1 SGSWALG
8 RDRDR
13 DRGMEN
19 TNSSHNLSFD
29 VLGVLPTFP
38 TTTPLEPS
46 LIGSQTRTTR
56 PQSHHALGGEG
67 IASAGTGGSTESGLE
82 QGFERES
89 YDSDEELEAIRG
101 SVRSLRAQRAAVEKL
116 KEKAR
121 LQEGTAEELKR
132 RLREAEEKVR
142 ELRAQGGRDVVR
154 RLMDEVTELRARLKA
169 TSTAFQTREN
179 SVAELRE
186 AVQTLTLDLRAGQEK
201 ARAQSRKLEQQGRES
216 QEQQVMIARL
226 EESCASCE
234 ERAEMA
240 EKTAEDKCA
249 ASGRELASLSAL
261 LREANA
267 TLDASKG
274 SMQATVAKQAEKLEA
289 ARKETESLLFEKG
302 QANER
307 VKELTSMCK
316 RQRSKLADAG
326 HRARELERLASAA
339 KKETRLAQEQAAKL
353 KTELS
358 AADKRRREEDAG
370 ATIKLR
376 TAARQVEELRS
387 EVVLVKSEAAEK
399 ARQLVRHRDEMSA
412 FREDV
417 SKLREAAVQQGD
429 MRQAVRDRDETIRD
443 LRRQLELERRERG
456 QWGQA
461 RKQLLLE
468 FCEEENKLRSTLQP
482 AQHQEPRSTR
492 RQGRKQAV
500 LEHAPLTGS
509 DRRLTRDKPLSR
521 HATMRSIRTN
531 RDSHR
536 SSANSSLRG
545 EACVAREEEKVF
557 GDSEAGEV
565 LLDLAGGGVRDVG
578 TRTLSGYEEGS
589 SSRTMA
595 SDEFEMRS
603 GQQLSQQA

>member
-1 SGSWALG
+1 
-8 RDRDR
+8 
-13 DRGMEN
+13 MEN
-19 TNSSHNLSFD
+19 TNSSHDLSFD
-29 VLGVLPTFP
+29 VVGVLPTFP

-46 LIGSQTRTTR
+46 LIGSHTRKAR
-56 PQSHHALGGEG
+56 PQSHHSYALGGEG
-67 IASAGTGGSTESGLE
+67 IALGTGGSTESGLE

-121 LQEGTAEELKR
+121 LQEGTAEVLKR
-132 RLREAEEKVR
+132 KLREAEEKVR

-154 RLMDEVTELRARLKA
+154 RLMGEVTELRARLKA

-201 ARAQSRKLEQQGRES
+201 ARAQSRKLEQQ
-216 QEQQVMIARL
+216 VTIARL
-226 EESCASCE
+226 EESCARCE

-289 ARKETESLLFEKG
+289 ARKEKESLLFEKD
-302 QANER
+302 QAQER
-307 VKELTSMCK
+307 VKELTSMCE

-353 KTELS
+353 KSELS

-399 ARQLVRHRDEMSA
+399 ARQLVKHRDEATRETFNKSHLLPPPLYAAFLKMSA

-429 MRQAVRDRDETIRD
+429 MRQAVRDRDETIR
-443 LRRQLELERRERG
+443 G
-456 QWGQA
+456 QDEGHHICYIHVTRIGPLPSCA
-461 RKQLLLE
+461 
-468 FCEEENKLRSTLQP
+468 EEENKLRSTLQP
-482 AQHQEPRSTR
+482 AQYQELRSTR

-500 LEHAPLTGS
+500 LEHAPPTGS

-531 RDSHR
+531 GDSHR
-536 SSANSSLRG
+536 SSANSSLKG

-565 LLDLAGGGVRDVG
+565 LLDLAGGGVRNVG
-578 TRTLSGYEEGS
+578 TGTLGGYDEGN

-595 SDEFEMRS
+595 SDEFEMRP

>member
-1 SGSWALG
+1 
-8 RDRDR
+8 
-13 DRGMEN
+13 MEN
-19 TNSSHNLSFD
+19 TNSSQDLSFD
-29 VLGVLPTFP
+29 VLGVLPTVP

-46 LIGSQTRTTR
+46 LIGSHTRTGR
-56 PQSHHALGGEG
+56 PQSHHSYALGGEG
-67 IASAGTGGSTESGLE
+67 IASGTGGSTESGLE

-89 YDSDEELEAIRG
+89 YDSDQELEAIRG

-121 LQEGTAEELKR
+121 LQEGTAEELR
-132 RLREAEEKVR
+132 RKLREAEGKVC

-179 SVAELRE
+179 SVADLRE

-201 ARAQSRKLEQQGRES
+201 ARAQSRKLEQQ
-216 QEQQVMIARL
+216 
-226 EESCASCE
+226 
-234 ERAEMA
+234 
-240 EKTAEDKCA
+240 CA

-289 ARKETESLLFEKG
+289 ARKEKESLLFEKG
-302 QANER
+302 QTQER
-307 VKELTSMCK
+307 VKELTSMCE

-492 RQGRKQAV
+492 RQGRKQAI
-500 LEHAPLTGS
+500 LEHAPPTGS
-509 DRRLTRDKPLSR
+509 DRRLTRHKPLSR
-521 HATMRSIRTN
+521 HATIRNIRTN
-531 RDSHR
+531 GDSRR

-565 LLDLAGGGVRDVG
+565 LLDLAGGGVRDGG
-578 TRTLSGYEEGS
+578 TGTLGGYEEGN

-595 SDEFEMRS
+595 SDEFEMRP